1 MLCSRAYLLQ
11 VAILGCALLV
21 AATHLPSQR
30 PTAKSRQPAI
40 IALLRDPSGAKV
52 QDAKGWLLT
61 EPAWRLAALAGD
73 DLPQLATGTPKPQQ
87 IAATSD
93 ARGVLRFP
101 IPTGSMASAGS
112 GMVITDAGLG
122 ALLPRLH
129 AKRTPLITLEP
140 MALVTTPT
148 GSESFVL
155 IARATLADG
164 SKITL
169 PPQQGNRVRLPAG
182 DYEVWAGGRDGLI
195 WQRMQLQPGQRSE
208 LQFAGAVQRMLLA
221 KDAYVHPAGLPSL
234 SLRQFAGEDFGG
246 ETNEVALRGAA
257 LTAPWITWSNGI
269 VTPAR
274 AVPGPPTQRARPW
287 PPKHD
292 LRLRSETLQLV
303 ATAPTGTVL
312 LGLLRKSDRSF
323 GVVAYAH
330 NDAGQLRM
338 PAAPNGDAWLLLL
351 APGHAPQAQPWSTT
365 VDGHELRSP
374 IGQLLAVTARDQRA
388 LPIADLIVSYTPKRQ
403 DAAAL
408 IARTDA
414 TGVARFGQVVGP
426 GTLQVSDQR
435 YANQDISLQ
444 RVPSAPLALLIDDG
458 ETLNATVMFADGAMG
473 DAIVV
478 TLRDPSDELR
488 PRERSLV
495 TSVGAGFSFYGLPSE
510 HNLLLIAT
518 AQRDGKTWSARRV
531 VNALDEGLVITLR
544 DEDPVL
550 RENGR

>member
-1 MLCSRAYLLQ
+1 MLCSRAKLLRL
-11 VAILGCALLV
+11 ATLGCALLV
-21 AATHLPSQR
+21 AAAHLPSQR
-30 PTAKSRQPAI
+30 PAAKPQQPAI

-61 EPAWRLAALAGD
+61 EPAWRLAALGSG
-73 DLPQLATGTPKPQQ
+73 DLPQLATGTPRSQQ

-101 IPTGSMASAGS
+101 IPEGSMAAAGS
-112 GMVITDAGLG
+112 GMVTTDAGLG
-122 ALLPRLH
+122 ALLPRLQ

-155 IARATLADG
+155 IARATLTDG

-169 PPQQGNRVRLPAG
+169 PPQQGSRVRLPAG
-182 DYEVWAGGRDGLI
+182 NYEVWACGRDGLI

-208 LQFAGAVQRMLLA
+208 LQFAGAVQRVQLA

-246 ETNEVALRGAA
+246 EANEVALRGAA
-257 LTAPWITWSNGI
+257 LAAPWITWSNGI

-274 AVPGPPTQRARPW
+274 TVPGPPTQQARSW
-287 PPKHD
+287 PPKND
-292 LRLRSETLQLV
+292 LRQRSKTYQLA
-303 ATAPTGTVL
+303 ATAPAGTVL

-323 GVVAYAH
+323 AVVAYAN
-330 NDAGQLRM
+330 NDAGQLQM

-351 APGHAPQAQPWSTT
+351 APGHAPHAQPWATT
-365 VDGHELRSP
+365 ADRLELRSP
-374 IGQLLAVTARDQRA
+374 IGQPFAVTARDRRT
-388 LPIADLIVSYTPKRQ
+388 LPIADLVVSYTPGRQ

-414 TGVARFGQVVGP
+414 TGVARFGHVVGP
-426 GTLQVSDQR
+426 GTLQVSDAR
-435 YANQDISLQ
+435 YANQDVTLQ
-444 RVPSAPLALLIDDG
+444 RVPPAPLALVIDDG
-458 ETLNATVMFADGAMG
+458 ETMNATVKFADGAQG

-495 TSVGAGFSFYGLPSE
+495 TSVGAAFSFYGLPSE

-531 VNALDEGLVITLR
+531 VNALDEGLVVTLR
-544 DEDPVL
+544 NEDPVL
-550 RENGR
+550 RGNGR